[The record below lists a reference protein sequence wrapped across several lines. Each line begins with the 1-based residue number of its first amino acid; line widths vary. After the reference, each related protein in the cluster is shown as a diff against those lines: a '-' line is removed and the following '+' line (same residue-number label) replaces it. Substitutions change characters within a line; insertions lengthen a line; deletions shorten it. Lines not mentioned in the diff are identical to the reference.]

1 MLYLLVL
8 SDTLNMEQRIPG
20 KEGTNRGLKGVRSL
34 MQLANDAD
42 ASTAAQSGKLKGV
55 RSLMQLANDADA
67 STAAQSGKLKGVRSL
82 MQLANGADASTSL
95 LSLPTMLC
103 IYLRSGK
110 LQGSTAAQSGKLK
123 GVIGS

>member
-42 ASTAAQSGKLKGV
+42 ASTF
-55 RSLMQLANDADA
+55 
-67 STAAQSGKLKGVRSL
+67 
-82 MQLANGADASTSL
+82 L

>member
-34 MQLANDAD
+34 MQLANGAD

-67 STAAQSGKLKGVRSL
+67 STF
-82 MQLANGADASTSL
+82 L